1 MISACANVTLLNLPT
16 ERTSWRNYFSERGN
30 SKQKSQRITFV
41 MSCENEHAKE
51 GTLFELRAKTGR
63 ESKKLKM
70 SNSHYG
76 RIVKRWGQHEKFHI
90 STRHVNPIRTKII
103 FDNSIGHFL

>member
-51 GTLFELRAKTGR
+51 STLFELRAKTGG
-63 ESKKLKM
+63 ESKKL
-70 SNSHYG
+70 
-76 RIVKRWGQHEKFHI
+76 
-90 STRHVNPIRTKII
+90 
-103 FDNSIGHFL
+103 